1 MIPTEMYAE
10 ALASL
15 FEPIRPLLDDPRVTE
30 ILINGPEQIFV
41 ERAGRLERTGLRFAS
56 TGAVLAAL
64 RNVAQFAGTYVD
76 ATQPILEAR
85 LPDGSR
91 VEAVLSPIVDDG
103 PAVAIRRFSRSTMT
117 LERLIALGALGP
129 DAAQLLAALVRA
141 KRNLLIAGGTG
152 SGKTSLLNVLAA
164 AAPAHERVLVLED
177 TRELSIA
184 HEHVLYM
191 QARKPD
197 ERGQGAI
204 SIRDLFRAS
213 LRMRPD
219 RIIVGEIRGPEA
231 LDLLQAMVSGHGGC
245 LGTLHASTPRDALIR
260 LETLC
265 MMSDVDMPLAAI
277 RMQVGAGINAIVQ
290 VDRLSDGSRKITRIS
305 ELVGYDA
312 DSRRYELRELFVRSE
327 LQTDQ
332 LAPTGLLPACLSQ
345 LRAHGQQLPAT
356 MHEAAALRGEKG

>member
-1 MIPTEMYAE
+1 
-10 ALASL
+10 
-15 FEPIRPLLDDPRVTE
+15 
-30 ILINGPEQIFV
+30 
-41 ERAGRLERTGLRFAS
+41 
-56 TGAVLAAL
+56 
-64 RNVAQFAGTYVD
+64 
-76 ATQPILEAR
+76 
-85 LPDGSR
+85 
-91 VEAVLSPIVDDG
+91 
-103 PAVAIRRFSRSTMT
+103 MT

-277 RMQVGAGINAIVQ
+277 RMQVGAGIDAIVQ
-290 VDRLSDGSRKITRIS
+290 VDRLSDGSRKITRIA

-327 LQTDQ
+327 LETDE

-345 LRAHGQQLPAT
+345 LRAHGQQLPAN